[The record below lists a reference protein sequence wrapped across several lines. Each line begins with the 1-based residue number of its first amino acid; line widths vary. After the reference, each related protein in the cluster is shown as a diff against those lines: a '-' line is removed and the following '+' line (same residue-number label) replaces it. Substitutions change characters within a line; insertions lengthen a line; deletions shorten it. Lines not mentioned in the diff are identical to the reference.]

1 LPQQD
6 PEYHQSRVVVYNIP
20 EFVNGPVKIR
30 PQELIKAAWSKG
42 IIKAKLDPKLDPK
55 VEGQSDSQ
63 TEEMPYKPGLRPN

>member
-6 PEYHQSRVVVYNIP
+6 PEYHLSRVVVYNIP

-42 IIKAKLDPKLDPK
+42 IIKAKLDPK